1 MKRLNWQSALAAACA
16 VALLMLTAAC
26 GADVPDVREAAA
38 RYASANNAVV
48 VRVDV
53 ASFLKSAGD
62 ASAEGRLKI
71 NESIDNV
78 LRPMPADVRAAVELL
93 ADNPQMR
100 WDYALVLGNKYSDGF
115 STIVIF
121 PVTDGDGF
129 LESAAQ
135 TSARK
140 VEELNGFG
148 VVGMDTWILAARD
161 NLAMMVF
168 DGSGS
173 ADAESAVRILAD
185 AETGARAF
193 PLDDTDC
200 KRLTDCEKLLSA
212 IVRPGYARGGSLIG
226 ETSKLLSGCY
236 KDVSVCYVTA
246 DIANDA
252 VTMQMECRDHAGKLC
267 VPLLSRPCPGDAV
280 RYALRDANIVAYGDL
295 PALLGGISG
304 GREMAMLRMAGV
316 SFGPGVVSAN
326 LGGRPQ
332 FSFAS
337 RMDTPQK
344 AVAAMEG
351 IAALVRRSGMSV
363 SRDGSGYR
371 TVFDYDWDMDA
382 DFSSLNTVHMA
393 VDGNWLL
400 VYVNCT
406 RADLGLN
413 VVDPDSPFAVRF
425 IRPADICGLPAELL
439 RADTGTIPSK
449 IALTM
454 SPDGTLTATVAYSAG
469 D

>member
-1 MKRLNWQSALAAACA
+1 M
-16 VALLMLTAAC
+16 ALLVLTAAC
-26 GADVPDVREAAA
+26 GAGVPDVREAAA

-48 VRVDV
+48 ARVDA
-53 ASFLKSAGD
+53 ASLLKSAGA
-62 ASAEGRLKI
+62 ASAEGRLQI

-121 PVTDGDGF
+121 PVTDGEGF

-135 TSARK
+135 TYARK

-148 VVGMDTWILAARD
+148 VVGMDTWTLAARD

-193 PLDDTDC
+193 PLSDADS
-200 KRLTDCEKLLSA
+200 KLLADCEKQLSA
-212 IVRPGYARGGSLIG
+212 IVRPGYARRGSLI
-226 ETSKLLSGCY
+226 SKMSELLSGCY
-236 KDVSVCYVTA
+236 RDVSVCYVTA
-246 DIANDA
+246 DAAKDA
-252 VTMQMECRDHAGKLC
+252 VTMQIECRDHAGKLC
-267 VPLLSRPCPGDAV
+267 APLLTRPCPGDAV

-295 PALLGGISG
+295 PALLGGFSG
-304 GREMAMLRMAGV
+304 GREMAMLKMAGV
-316 SFGPGVVSAN
+316 SFGPGIVSAN
-326 LGGRPQ
+326 IEGRPQ
-332 FSFAS
+332 FAFAS

-351 IAALVRRSGMSV
+351 IAALVRSSGMSV

-382 DFSSLNTVHMA
+382 DFDSINTVQMA
-393 VDGNWLL
+393 VDGSWLL
-400 VYVNCT
+400 VYVNCA
-406 RADLGLN
+406 RANLGLN
-413 VVDPDSPFAVRF
+413 VTEPDSPFAVRF
-425 IRPADICGLPAELL
+425 IRPADIYGLPVEFLP
-439 RADTGTIPSK
+439 ADAGTIPSK